1 MNSDF
6 NTALFMM
13 RTHLGNLKNDILK
26 FKELKKQQLAQPQNP

>member
-6 NTALFMM
+6 NTALLMM
-13 RTHLGNLKNDILK
+13 RTHLANLKNDILK

>member
-13 RTHLGNLKNDILK
+13 RTQLGNLKNDILK
-26 FKELKKQQLAQPQNP
+26 FKELKKQQLAQP